1 MNQNEHGQILAYA
14 ANAHLLPLGCRRK
27 GQSRFWFCDQSF
39 WLIGVEFQPSSWS
52 RGSYLNAWV
61 QWLWRAKTHFTYDST
76 LDDHGHRLANFAP
89 YKTDEQFSNQMH
101 LLAEQ
106 AAEAVLALRAKF
118 STLDA
123 IATALRFAAKH
134 RSGWP
139 VFHAAVAAGLAGD
152 MAGAHRLLSAIAS
165 EPIHYE
171 WQAELRQKADRL
183 LSVAGDSAAYRRI
196 ILERVAR
203 SRALKRLRPDTGCFE
218 EAL

>member
-1 MNQNEHGQILAYA
+1 MALA
-14 ANAHLLPLGCRRK
+14 RK
-27 GQSRFWFCDQSF
+27 DTFYLRFQ
-39 WLIGVEFQPSSWS
+39 
-52 RGSYLNAWV
+52 
-61 QWLWRAKTHFTYDST
+61 

-89 YKTDEQFSNQMH
+89 YKTDEQFSNQMP

-152 MAGAHRLLSAIAS
+152 MAGPHRLLSAMAS

-171 WQAELRQKADRL
+171 WQ
-183 LSVAGDSAAYRRI
+183 
-196 ILERVAR
+196 
-203 SRALKRLRPDTGCFE
+203 
-218 EAL
+218 